1 MECECHDHT
10 RNLGKEPQFRAEGR
24 GERVDVAPLVRGEAT
39 GCDDFPEIGVS
50 EYILILQWRQSGS
63 GWERRAGLE

>member
-1 MECECHDHT
+1 MECETHDHACD
-10 RNLGKEPQFRAEGR
+10 LWQEPKFRAEAR
-24 GERVDVAPLVRGEAT
+24 GERVDVASLVRGEAT
-39 GCDDFPEIGVS
+39 GCDDLPEIGVS